1 MEGCWRCVRFALPR
15 VNSISRRLLAV
26 LLLYSFTS
34 QFLPIEPY
42 LVPYLTAVKNFSNY
56 EITVDIFPI
65 SVYSQLLCTLLMV
78 PACCY
83 LSHKVVIILGTF
95 AVLLTYLIVWFGTS
109 LLAMR
114 LMQIAYGFGMSTRL
128 VYSAYVFLLVHE
140 EEYQSM
146 TSLTTTISLLS
157 FLLASELGQCLYLQ
171 RTSYEIFF
179 VLTIISLGICCI
191 MSVMLPKDHLQSPKS
206 SFIDF
211 SAEKQEGWI
220 SLLKATWNHKTLRI
234 LSIWWAVA
242 YAGFSLIQNYG
253 TNLFDAIDSK
263 SKFNGHIL
271 AASQAAGSFGA
282 HYAVYIET
290 LASKSGLKMYVLGMV
305 LIGILCLCMGLFR
318 NIWSGYLTYVAI
330 CGIYQTLACLVTARC
345 GRLLSN
351 GQFILLFS
359 VNTFGGLLFETLLQ
373 AVVEISKLSV
383 FAQFI
388 WFSGFFLLSAIV
400 FIGFDFIGAR
410 KSKSATVLL
419 PEAEDEE
426 LMSAIAQ

>member
-1 MEGCWRCVRFALPR
+1 MCSEARPPSEFK
-15 VNSISRRLLAV
+15 
-26 LLLYSFTS
+26 T
-34 QFLPIEPY
+34 
-42 LVPYLTAVKNFSNY
+42 TK
-56 EITVDIFPI
+56 
-65 SVYSQLLCTLLMV
+65 
-78 PACCY
+78 
-83 LSHKVVIILGTF
+83 SH
-95 AVLLTYLIVWFGTS
+95 
-109 LLAMR
+109 
-114 LMQIAYGFGMSTRL
+114 
-128 VYSAYVFLLVHE
+128 
-140 EEYQSM
+140 
-146 TSLTTTISLLS
+146 
-157 FLLASELGQCLYLQ
+157 AS
-171 RTSYEIFF
+171 
-179 VLTIISLGICCI
+179 
-191 MSVMLPKDHLQSPKS
+191 KDHLQSPKS

-359 VNTFGGLLFETLLQ
+359 VNTFGGLLLKHCFRQLLYKLPCRPVNLKVLAKHNSYKSDWQ
-373 AVVEISKLSV
+373 ALM
-383 FAQFI
+383 ACDMYNMT
-388 WFSGFFLLSAIV
+388 GTGLSANHTLKWTNSN
-400 FIGFDFIGAR
+400 DF
-410 KSKSATVLL
+410 
-419 PEAEDEE
+419 
-426 LMSAIAQ
+426 